1 MPVLILVL
9 LLAAPAALAQ
19 QPASEPATETSAE
32 TSAAASSPAASA
44 ALAQSLDHV
53 IRALEDQQQ
62 RDALVGQLRTLRD
75 GVGTG
80 ASAPQ
85 AAASEADA
93 GGDGLVGAIADAVEQ
108 VDDRLRKD
116 RGPWHYWGW
125 RLRFARDEMRS
136 ALHGHGTGNPMVSLQ
151 IFVVVLGAWVAMAAL
166 LHALATRPI
175 LRGRLSRR
183 KPAGPPVRTNETAAQ
198 AAARAATEP
207 VQIDGERRGLP
218 PVPSWTDVAFYMLR
232 HVGPLAV
239 AFGLTVWITSRL
251 SLQSPAGLMAM
262 ALAYSVVVG
271 AVLSAVSQTL
281 FAVFSGSHRRAA
293 VRDLHR
299 HSRVLLFAI
308 GAMAAFGDATV
319 NPRVVAAIGVNAGA
333 VASTVANIAAALLM
347 AWFCIRFRRA
357 VGHLIANRP
366 LAFRQVHAAMTDLL
380 RLVGATWHLPALV
393 IVTASVIGTLMVA
406 GQADD
411 YLRRTVISVGLIVVA
426 LVLTVFTGRS
436 PKASQGMQ
444 QRPWQRRSI
453 YVARFARFA
462 MTLVRIGIWLTFI
475 EMASRVWGNSMLE
488 LMQSTELG
496 RRFGDAIFGALGTVL
511 LAWLVWLLVD
521 TAITQALSPN
531 HGRGQPPSL
540 RAKTILPL
548 LRNAVLV
555 GLLVIVLIAVLASIG
570 VNVTPLLAG
579 AGVVGLAI
587 GFGAQTLVQD
597 LITGLFMV
605 IEDSVAIGDVI
616 EVPDHSGTVEAM
628 TIRTVKLR
636 DAKGALHVLPY
647 SQIKSVKNLSRGHAF
662 AVFNIALRY
671 DSDFDRA
678 LALIREAGAEIAED
692 VRYAHKLLTGL
703 DILGLD
709 RFDPSGPVILAQF
722 KTRPL
727 AQFEITRAFNGTL
740 KHKFDEAGIRMASPY
755 MTLQVDAANR
765 SLVGDNGH
773 ELASGAEPAA

>member
-1 MPVLILVL
+1 
-9 LLAAPAALAQ
+9 
-19 QPASEPATETSAE
+19 
-32 TSAAASSPAASA
+32 
-44 ALAQSLDHV
+44 
-53 IRALEDQQQ
+53 
-62 RDALVGQLRTLRD
+62 
-75 GVGTG
+75 
-80 ASAPQ
+80 
-85 AAASEADA
+85 
-93 GGDGLVGAIADAVEQ
+93 
-108 VDDRLRKD
+108 
-116 RGPWHYWGW
+116 
-125 RLRFARDEMRS
+125 
-136 ALHGHGTGNPMVSLQ
+136 MVSLQ
-151 IFVVVLGAWVAMAAL
+151 MFVVVLGGWVAIAAL
-166 LHALATRPI
+166 LHAGAARARWPGKRWLQRTRP
-175 LRGRLSRR
+175 RGAGA
-183 KPAGPPVRTNETAAQ
+183 AGPRAAAPETVADAAAQ
-198 AAARAATEP
+198 AAAQAGAQAAAQAAAGTGAARQGP
-207 VQIDGERRGLP
+207 RQGLP
-218 PVPSWTDVAFYMLR
+218 PVPSWTDVAIYMLR

-239 AFGLTVWITSRL
+239 AFGVTIWVTSRL
-251 SLQSPAGLMAM
+251 SLQSPAGLIAM

-281 FAVFSGSHRRAA
+281 FAVFSGSHRQAA
-293 VRDLHR
+293 VRDLHG
-299 HSRVLLFAI
+299 HSRTLLFAI
-308 GAMAAFGDATV
+308 GAMAAFGDAAI
-319 NPRVVAAIGVNAGA
+319 NAHMVAALGVNAAA
-333 VASTVANIAAALLM
+333 VASTLANVAAALLM
-347 AWFCIRFRRA
+347 AWFCIRFRRP

-366 LAFRQVHAAMTDLL
+366 QGFRQQHPAMTDLL
-380 RLVGATWHLPALV
+380 RLIGATWHLPALV

-411 YLRRTVISVGLIVVA
+411 YLRRTVISVALIVVA
-426 LVLTVFTGRS
+426 LMLTVFTGRS
-436 PKASQGMQ
+436 PKASQGLQ

-475 EMASRVWGNSMLE
+475 EMASRVWGSSMLE

-555 GLLVIVLIAVLASIG
+555 ALLVIVLIAVLASIG

-616 EVPDHSGTVEAM
+616 ELPDHSGTVEAM

-678 LALIREAGAEIAED
+678 VALIREAGAEIAGD
-692 VRYAHKLLTGL
+692 VRYAHKLLSGL

-740 KHKFDEAGIRMASPY
+740 KHKFDQAGIRMASPY

-765 SLVGDNGH
+765 GLIGDNGQ
-773 ELASGAEPAA
+773 ELPQGVEPAA